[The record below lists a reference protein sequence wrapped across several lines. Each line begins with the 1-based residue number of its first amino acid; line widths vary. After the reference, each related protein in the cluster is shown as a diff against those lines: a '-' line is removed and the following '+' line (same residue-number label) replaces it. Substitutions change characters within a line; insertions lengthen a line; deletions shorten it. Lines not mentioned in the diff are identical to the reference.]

1 MESGFLSRRDIV
13 VGAAGLPLAGVAMA
27 APPPERVQGSPR
39 PRDTIHGA
47 VAQGYESV
55 RTAFESNF
63 ASGKELGAH
72 FAVYRDGAPLVDL
85 WGGSADETGMVPVA
99 KNTLYTLMSTTKGLT
114 SMCIAM
120 LVDRGKLDYEAPVAK
135 YWPEF
140 AAQGKGAVT
149 VGDLMSHQAGLTGPR
164 GPSTIE
170 DFYEHKALAAQLAAQ
185 EPFFRPGVFGYHS
198 LTFGTLADE
207 LVRRTD
213 GRTVSRFFA
222 DEVASKVGID
232 AFMGLPATEEHR
244 AATMVSAM
252 DPNSLGFDPPNPAA
266 AAAASSTSGFIPWGP
281 DQQKDREHG
290 IPAGGGTSN
299 ARNLAKLYAHLV
311 RSEQPGVAPLI
322 SKAVLQQATRA
333 RIAGVNQVHGELGRY
348 AAGFRLD
355 QTRFGSNPA
364 SFGHCGFG
372 GSTAF
377 ADPARRL
384 GVSYTPNRM
393 FNPNWYGTD
402 PRLAALLNALFAAE
416 KGT

>member
-1 MESGFLSRRDIV
+1 MGSGFLSRRDMIV
-13 VGAAGLPLAGVAMA
+13 GTAGLPLAGVAMA
-27 APPPERVQGSPR
+27 AEAPKRVAGSPSLR
-39 PRDTIHGA
+39 STIHGT
-47 VAQGYESV
+47 VAPGYEPV
-55 RTAFESNF
+55 RAAFEDNF
-63 ASGKELGAH
+63 ASGKEIGAH
-72 FAVYRDGAPLVDL
+72 FAVFRDGAPLVDL
-85 WGGSADETGMVPVA
+85 WGGSADEAGTVPVTE
-99 KNTLYTLMSTTKGLT
+99 NTLYTLMSTTKGLT

-140 AAQGKGAVT
+140 AAEGKGAVT
-149 VGDLMSHQAGLTGPR
+149 VGELMSHQAGLTGPR
-164 GPSTIE
+164 VPASVE
-170 DFYEHKALAAQLAAQ
+170 DFYEHKALAARLAAQ

-198 LTFGTLADE
+198 MTFGTLADE

-222 DEVASKVGID
+222 EEVASPLKID
-232 AFMGLPATEEHR
+232 AFMGLPAKEEYR

-252 DPNSLGFDPPNPAA
+252 DPNSLGFDSPNPAA
-266 AAAASSTSGFIPWGP
+266 LAASAIRGSSLWGP
-281 DQQKDREHG
+281 DQAKGRAYG
-290 IPAGGGTSN
+290 NPAGGGTSN

-311 RSEQPGVAPLI
+311 GRDQPGVTPLI
-322 SKAVLQQATRA
+322 SKSVLQQATRA
-333 RIAGVNQVHGELGRY
+333 RIAGLNQTHGELGRY

-355 QTRFGSNPA
+355 QTRYGSNPA

-393 FNPNWYGTD
+393 LNPNWYGTD
-402 PRLAALLNALFAAE
+402 PRLAALLNALFTAE
-416 KGT
+416 KTK

>member
-1 MESGFLSRRDIV
+1 MI
-13 VGAAGLPLAGVAMA
+13 VGAAGLQLAGVAMA
-27 APPPERVQGSPR
+27 AEAPKHVAAGPSLR
-39 PRDTIHGA
+39 GA
-47 VAQGYESV
+47 VHGTVAPGYEPV
-55 RTAFESNF
+55 RAAFEDNF
-63 ASGKELGAH
+63 VSGKELGAH

-85 WGGSADETGMVPVA
+85 WGGSTNEAETVSVA
-99 KNTLYTLMSTTKGLT
+99 ENTLYTLMSTTKGLT

-120 LVDRGKLDYEAPVAK
+120 LVDRGKLDYEAPVAT

-140 AAQGKGAVT
+140 AAEGKGAVT
-149 VGDLMSHQAGLTGPR
+149 VGELMSHQAGLTGPR
-164 GPSTIE
+164 GPVTIE
-170 DFYEHKALAAQLAAQ
+170 DFYEHKALANRLAAQ

-213 GRTVSRFFA
+213 GRTVGRFFA
-222 DEVASKVGID
+222 EEVVSKVGID
-232 AFMGLPATEEHR
+232 AFMGLPSEEEHR

-252 DPNSLGFDPPNPAA
+252 DGSTLFFDSPNPTAA
-266 AAAASSTSGFIPWGP
+266 AAAGKTGVIFWGP
-281 DQQKDREHG
+281 DQPIQRQHG
-290 IPAGGGTSN
+290 IPAAGGTSN

-311 RSEQPGVAPLI
+311 RSDQPGVTPLI
-322 SKAVLQQATRA
+322 SKSVLQQATRA
-333 RIAGVNQVHGELGRY
+333 RVVGLNQCGGELGRY

-355 QTRFGSNPA
+355 QTRYGSNPA

-393 FNPNWYGTD
+393 LNPNWYGTD
-402 PRLAALLNALFAAE
+402 PRLAILLNALFTVE
-416 KGT
+416 RGNK

>member
-1 MESGFLSRRDIV
+1 MGPAFLSRRDMI
-13 VGAAGLPLAGVAMA
+13 VGAAGLQLAGVAMA
-27 APPPERVQGSPR
+27 AEAPKRVAAGPSLR
-39 PRDTIHGA
+39 GA
-47 VAQGYESV
+47 VHGTVAPGYEPV
-55 RTAFESNF
+55 RAAFEDNF

-85 WGGSADETGMVPVA
+85 WGGSADEAGTVPVTE
-99 KNTLYTLMSTTKGLT
+99 NTLYTLMSTTKGLT

-120 LVDRGKLDYEAPVAK
+120 LVDRAKLNYETPVAT

-140 AAQGKGAVT
+140 AAEGKGAVT
-149 VGDLMSHQAGLTGPR
+149 VGELMSHQAGLTGPR
-164 GPSTIE
+164 GPATVE
-170 DFYEHKALAAQLAAQ
+170 DFHEHQALAARLAAQ

-222 DEVASKVGID
+222 DEIASKLKID
-232 AFMGLPATEEHR
+232 AFMGLPPVEEHR

-252 DPNSLGFDPPNPAA
+252 DPNSLGFDSPNPAA
-266 AAAASSTSGFIPWGP
+266 LAASAIKGSSLWGP
-281 DQQKDREHG
+281 DQAQGRAYG
-290 IPAGGGTSN
+290 LPGAGGTSN

-311 RSEQPGVAPLI
+311 RGEPPAVTPLI
-322 SKAVLQQATRA
+322 SQPVLQQATRA
-333 RIAGVNQVHGELGRY
+333 RIAGLNQTHGELGRY

-355 QTRFGSNPA
+355 QTRYGSNPA

-393 FNPNWYGTD
+393 LNPNWYGTD
-402 PRLAALLNALFAAE
+402 PRLAALLNALFSVE
-416 KGT
+416 RGK

>member
-1 MESGFLSRRDIV
+1 MRSNFLSRRNII
-13 VGAAGLPLAGVAMA
+13 VGAAGLPLAGAAVAAETKRMTQNA
-27 APPPERVQGSPR
+27 GGPGV
-39 PRDTIHGA
+39 IHGM
-47 VAQGYESV
+47 VAPGYEPV
-55 RTAFESNF
+55 RTAFEDNF
-63 ASGKELGAH
+63 ASGRELGAH
-72 FAVYRDGAPLVDL
+72 FAVYRDGVPLVDL
-85 WGGSADETGMVPVA
+85 WGGSADEAGTVPVTE
-99 KNTLYTLMSTTKGLT
+99 NTLYTLMSTTKGLT
-114 SMCIAM
+114 SMCVAM
-120 LVDRGKLDYEAPVAK
+120 LVDRGKLNYEAPVAS

-140 AAQGKGAVT
+140 AAHNKGAVT
-149 VGDLMSHQAGLTGPR
+149 VGELMSHQAGLTGPR

-170 DFYEHKALAAQLAAQ
+170 DFYEHKALAARLAAQ

-198 LTFGTLADE
+198 MTFGTLADE

-222 DEVASKVGID
+222 DEVTSKLGID
-232 AFMGLPATEEHR
+232 AFMGLPPEEEHR

-252 DPNSLGFDPPNPAA
+252 DPKSLGFDVPNPAA

-281 DQQKDREHG
+281 NQRRDREHG

-311 RSEQPGVAPLI
+311 RGDQAGVTPLL
-322 SKAVLQQATRA
+322 SKSALQQATRA

-377 ADPARRL
+377 ADPTRRL

-393 FNPNWYGTD
+393 LNPNWYGTD
-402 PRLAALLNALFAAE
+402 PRLAVLLDALFTVERGA
-416 KGT
+416 